1 MPVGHRMHG
10 GVAGPQAHGREHDV
24 TTIGEDVELHGGGS
38 EKLVA
43 QVLQISPFDNASEHP
58 AVFAFLGLFA
68 IRVE

>member
-1 MPVGHRMHG
+1 MPVGHQMHV
-10 GVAGPQAHGREHDV
+10 GVAGIKHMVAEHDV

-58 AVFAFLGLFA
+58 AVFAFPGLFA